1 MLAREDAESS
11 EEEEDSRRP
20 RSRLAGLTVGIVAVV
35 PYVMISLFPPTIR
48 FSGISFSYNLAYA
61 IFGGLTPIFVGWLL
75 NFNRLAPA
83 NYVGVTSLAGGAIGV
98 FLAAQRSPYKV
109 S

>member
-1 MLAREDAESS
+1 
-11 EEEEDSRRP
+11 
-20 RSRLAGLTVGIVAVV
+20 
-35 PYVMISLFPPTIR
+35 MISLFPPAIR

-83 NYVGVTSLAGGAIGV
+83 NYVGVISLAGAAMSLSRCTAV
-98 FLAAQRSPYKV
+98 ALAKHPGEVCTHLLSL
-109 S
+109 SN